1 MFVCVRVRVCVRERD
16 TQRER
21 ERERETN
28 AQEHETKGLP
38 LERACDWLGTKGNK
52 DVMQVLQTHLLYQT
66 YICAHT
72 NTRTRYFSVHIRV
85 QRRDAGL
92 PDSPVI

>member
-38 LERACDWLGTKGNK
+38 LERACDWLGTEGNK
-52 DVMQVLQTHLLYQT
+52 GMMQVLQTHLDMY
-66 YICAHT
+66 
-72 NTRTRYFSVHIRV
+72 RYAHIRV
-85 QRRDAGL
+85 HVHYTSVYISECA
-92 PDSPVI
+92 